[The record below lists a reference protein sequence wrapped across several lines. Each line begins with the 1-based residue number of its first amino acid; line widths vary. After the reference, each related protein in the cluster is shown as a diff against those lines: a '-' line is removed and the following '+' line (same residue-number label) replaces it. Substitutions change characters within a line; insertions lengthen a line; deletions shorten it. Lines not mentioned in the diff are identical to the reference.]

1 MNEFLYRLLIPD
13 VTQKLDLQRFGEKS
27 LLDIIFERSPMLLYV
42 TPFMQKKRT
51 AILLEIRCRLLLF
64 CSTLSYYTIACRN
77 GNGIKRQTC
86 KLQVCQWWTIWGS
99 NPRPQRCERCALP
112 AELIAR
118 IGGI

>member
-1 MNEFLYRLLIPD
+1 MNEFLCRLLIPD

-64 CSTLSYYTIACRN
+64 CSTLSYYTIACCN

-86 KLQVCQWWTIWGS
+86 NLQVCQWWTIWGS

-118 IGGI
+118 MGGT